1 MLCLPGEEAGR
12 DLALRAL
19 VLPAVH
25 RAVERQPQ
33 DLPRVQGDRAV
44 HGRRMG
50 EIRRCNVGQNM
61 TLLFQVISDGP
72 DSIDIATEIQKSLME
87 IASTP

>member
-1 MLCLPGEEAGR
+1 MLCLLGEEAGR

-50 EIRRCNVGQNM
+50 EIRQ
-61 TLLFQVISDGP
+61 
-72 DSIDIATEIQKSLME
+72 
-87 IASTP
+87 